1 MKSIYLNP
9 LKVFKKLRLQRTDL
23 KNYQRYTNIVR
34 SLNDEGKLQK
44 VGFQVDLDHNL
55 YLGID
60 LNPELLLYSELSQE
74 TAELKMIGEKLKRQ
88 TDFLLSEGI
97 LDSIQV
103 DYDRVKDEN
112 FYGYVVK
119 ISYKFTHYTRKS
131 FIKNIAYFISIGS
144 VLVGSAIA
152 AMFFMQTV

>member
-1 MKSIYLNP
+1 MRRMYLNP
-9 LKVFKKLRLQRTDL
+9 LKVFKKLKLQRADL
-23 KNYQRYTNIVR
+23 QNHRRYKNIVQ
-34 SLNDEGKLQK
+34 SLNDDGKLQK
-44 VGFQVDLDHNL
+44 VGFRTDADYHL

-74 TAELKMIGEKLKRQ
+74 TAELKMIGEKLKRH

-112 FYGYVVK
+112 FYGYIVK
-119 ISYKFTHYTRKS
+119 ISYKFTHYDKKS
-131 FIKNIAYFISIGS
+131 FIKNIAYFISIGVAIIGS
-144 VLVGSAIA
+144 VMAT
-152 AMFFMQTV
+152 MFFV